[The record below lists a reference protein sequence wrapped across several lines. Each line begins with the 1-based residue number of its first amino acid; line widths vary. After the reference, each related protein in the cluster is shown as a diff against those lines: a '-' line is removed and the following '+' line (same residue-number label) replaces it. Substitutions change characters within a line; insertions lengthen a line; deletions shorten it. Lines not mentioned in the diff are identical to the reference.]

1 MTARPDHA
9 LSTMTDEN
17 DRSFVAAGG
26 GSSKFPLRRL
36 VPLIVV
42 IVASA
47 IVFAMGWHR
56 QLSFETLVRHHETL
70 RTFIAAHEAAAV
82 AAYVALYIAAV
93 ALSIPVGFYLT
104 MTGGILFGAVLG
116 GAAAIVS
123 ATIGAICIFLIAK
136 SAVGDYLVRRAGPLA
151 QRLAQGFRDD
161 AFSYL
166 LFLRLVPIFPF
177 WIVNLVP
184 ALVGG
189 KLSTFAAATLLGV
202 IPAPLAGFCPATFVF
217 AFVGEGLDSVIAAQQ
232 AAYQSCLAAGRSDC
246 RLEFHMHAA
255 LTPELVGAL
264 AALGVLALLPV
275 VVKRLRARSPAPS
288 RERTDNA

>member
-1 MTARPDHA
+1 
-9 LSTMTDEN
+9 MTDEN
-17 DRSFVAAGG
+17 DRSCVASGG

-42 IVASA
+42 LAASA

-184 ALVGG
+184 ALVGV
-189 KLSTFAAATLLGV
+189 KLSTFAAATFLGV
-202 IPAPLAGFCPATFVF
+202 IPATFVF